1 MGWLARDD
9 RSSRSSAERSGE
21 SPGPGPVERSAPG
34 VAAVLEGVSTDGTH
48 SVLDLGPAAGSSLE
62 VYGRFARWVRFA
74 DLLSAGSRNGR
85 VSALEKAVPAQP
97 DRPYDLIFAW
107 TVIDRLSRAGRS
119 RLMERLE
126 EVSSADARLHLVV
139 RAAEGGA
146 DAPPLRFALLDVDR
160 VQCRAA
166 GGARTSRG
174 RLLPAEVEELLDPFR
189 VIRGFTLK
197 GGLREYAA
205 VRRRDG

>member
-1 MGWLARDD
+1 M
-9 RSSRSSAERSGE
+9 
-21 SPGPGPVERSAPG
+21 ERSAPG
-34 VAAVLEGVSTDGTH
+34 VAAVLEGVSEDGTH
-48 SVLDLGPAAGSSLE
+48 SVLDLGPASGSSLR

-74 DLLSAGSRNGR
+74 DLLSARSRDGLA
-85 VSALEKAVPAQP
+85 SALEAVPAQP

-107 TVIDRLSRAGRS
+107 NVIDRLSRAERS
-119 RLMERLE
+119 RLMERIA
-126 EVSSADARLHLVV
+126 EVSSADARLHMVV

-160 VQCRAA
+160 VECRP
-166 GGARTSRG
+166 GEGARTLPG
-174 RLLPAEVEELLDPFR
+174 RLLPAEVEDIVHPFR
-189 VIRGFTLK
+189 VMRGFTLK